1 MVMKHI
7 VIDLEMNALDKKFKD
22 EKIICGREII
32 QIGAVLL
39 DDQYQEIGYFN
50 TLVKPQYNERI
61 ERKFEKLT
69 GISTK
74 MVQNAPVFTEAIE
87 QFFSWCH
94 SVKDEIHIYQWSES
108 DYEQIIKELELKRIC
123 LNAEDTKLLQDF
135 QDFQKEYGE
144 TLGLSK
150 AVSLKDAVMYAGVDF
165 SGKEH
170 DALDDAKNTAALLR
184 IVRIP
189 ELCKMALE
197 NVIDAFNTKPIGT
210 SLGDLFH
217 FDELSIPA

>member
-7 VIDLEMNALDKKFKD
+7 VIDLEMNALDRKFKE
-22 EKIICGREII
+22 EKAICGREII

-61 ERKFEKLT
+61 ESKFEKMT
-69 GISTK
+69 GIKTE
-74 MVQNAPVFTEAIE
+74 MVQNAPFFKDAIE

-94 SVKDEIHIYQWSES
+94 SINEEIHIYQWSES
-108 DYEQIIKELELKRIC
+108 DYEQITKELALKRIC
-123 LNAEDTKLLQDF
+123 LSSVNAGLLQEF

-144 TLGLSK
+144 KLGLSR
-150 AVSLKDAVMYAGVDF
+150 AVSLKDAVMYAGVEF
-165 SGKEH
+165 FGKEH
-170 DALDDAKNTAALLR
+170 DALDDAKNTATLLR

-189 ELCKMALE
+189 ELCKMALG
-197 NVIDAFNTKPIGT
+197 NVINAFNTKSIGT
-210 SLGDLFH
+210 SLGDLLH

>member
-1 MVMKHI
+1 MKHI
-7 VIDLEMNALDKKFKD
+7 VIDLEMNALGKKFKD
-22 EKIICGREII
+22 EKLICGREII

-39 DDQYQEIGYFN
+39 DDEYLEIGYFN

-69 GISTK
+69 GITTE
-74 MVQNAPVFTEAIE
+74 MIQNAPVFTEAME

-94 SVKDEIHIYQWSES
+94 SIKDDIYIYQWSES
-108 DYEQIIKELELKRIC
+108 DYEQILKELELKRIC
-123 LNAEDTKLLQDF
+123 LDSKDAELLQDF

-144 TLGLSK
+144 MLGLSK

-170 DALDDAKNTAALLR
+170 DALDNAKNTATLLR

-197 NVIDAFNTKPIGT
+197 NVINAFNTKPIGT

-217 FDELSIPA
+217 FDELSISA

>member
-1 MVMKHI
+1 MKHI

-74 MVQNAPVFTEAIE
+74 MVQNAPVFAEAME

-94 SVKDEIHIYQWSES
+94 SIKDEIHIYQWSES
-108 DYEQIIKELELKRIC
+108 DYEQITKELELKR
-123 LNAEDTKLLQDF
+123 
-135 QDFQKEYGE
+135 
-144 TLGLSK
+144 
-150 AVSLKDAVMYAGVDF
+150 
-165 SGKEH
+165 
-170 DALDDAKNTAALLR
+170 
-184 IVRIP
+184 
-189 ELCKMALE
+189 
-197 NVIDAFNTKPIGT
+197 
-210 SLGDLFH
+210 
-217 FDELSIPA
+217 

>member
-1 MVMKHI
+1 MKHI
-7 VIDLEMNALDKKFKD
+7 VIDLEMNALDKNYKD

-39 DDQYQEIGYFN
+39 DGQYQEIGYFN

-69 GISTK
+69 GITTE
-74 MVQNAPVFTEAIE
+74 MVQNAPVFAEAME
-87 QFFSWCH
+87 QFFSWCR
-94 SVKDEIHIYQWSES
+94 SIKDEIHIYQWSES
-108 DYEQIIKELELKRIC
+108 DYKQIAKELELKRIC
-123 LNAEDTKLLQDF
+123 LNAEDAELLQDF

-170 DALDDAKNTAALLR
+170 DALDDAKNTATLLR

-197 NVIDAFNTKPIGT
+197 SVIEAFNTEPIGT
-210 SLGDLFH
+210 PLGDLFH
-217 FDELSIPA
+217 FDELSVPA